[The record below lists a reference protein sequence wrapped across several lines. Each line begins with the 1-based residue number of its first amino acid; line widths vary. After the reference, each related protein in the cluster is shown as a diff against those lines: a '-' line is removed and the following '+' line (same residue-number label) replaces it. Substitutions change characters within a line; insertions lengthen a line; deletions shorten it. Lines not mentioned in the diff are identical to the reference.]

1 MPTGIVN
8 SAVRLSIY
16 ATTAGIKRYQSIN
29 KKKINQYDKTA
40 FLARIT
46 LNCIEVLVS
55 KALIDS

>member
-16 ATTAGIKRYQSIN
+16 ATTVGIRRYQSIN